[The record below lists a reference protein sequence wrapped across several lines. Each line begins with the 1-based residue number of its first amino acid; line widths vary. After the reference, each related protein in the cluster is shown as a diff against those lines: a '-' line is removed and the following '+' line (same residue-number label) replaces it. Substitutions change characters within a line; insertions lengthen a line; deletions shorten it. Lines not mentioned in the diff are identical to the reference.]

1 MCIPPS
7 GRRIK
12 VCSQCIEINLLFL
25 FLQTFLR
32 RFVALDVQM
41 IVKGPC
47 RHASVKFYQQYLD
60 HIWQQ
65 VPGYRSSSFCQMI
78 VELKAPPPPSP
89 QGVHTKERT
98 SSVCVS

>member
-1 MCIPPS
+1 METNFFCY
-7 GRRIK
+7 
-12 VCSQCIEINLLFL
+12 N

-65 VPGYRSSSFCQMI
+65 VQVAIFLSA
-78 VELKAPPPPSP
+78 K
-89 QGVHTKERT
+89 
-98 SSVCVS
+98 